1 MADGLSVG
9 SQLKC
14 AQWQQPRR
22 RLALSAVSH
31 ITHTQ
36 CEPRGKERGRLS
48 TSFCWICLIKNDRR
62 KRRRWSRGRGR
73 ERAGAAELASGL
85 WQLLCT
91 FQAAYEEQLS
101 VAEAPQEVASL
112 LGQGCQTWA
121 RSGNLSCCC
130 VIVREKCA
138 NRAQPKQK
146 PSEALPCPAPPL
158 PTLAGQKVSLQVCL
172 LYESQVASC
181 KHQVASC
188 KLRFACE
195 KFYLRFGHKCSL
207 PRCPAASLLL
217 LLATSCR

>member
-22 RLALSAVSH
+22 RRLALSAVSH

-36 CEPRGKERGRLS
+36 CEPSGKERARRLS

-62 KRRRWSRGRGR
+62 EKRRRSR

-91 FQAAYEEQLS
+91 FQAAYEGQLS

-146 PSEALPCPAPPL
+146 PSEALRPALPCPALPL
-158 PTLAGQKVSLQVCL
+158 LCLPWQGKKLVYKCVYFTSRKLQAP
-172 LYESQVASC
+172 SG
-181 KHQVASC
+181 

-195 KFYLRFGHKCSL
+195 KFYLRLGHKCSL

>member
-1 MADGLSVG
+1 M
-9 SQLKC
+9 
-14 AQWQQPRR
+14 
-22 RLALSAVSH
+22 
-31 ITHTQ
+31 
-36 CEPRGKERGRLS
+36 
-48 TSFCWICLIKNDRR
+48 IKNDRR
-62 KRRRWSRGRGR
+62 ERRRRSR

-91 FQAAYEEQLS
+91 FQAAYEGQLS

-121 RSGNLSCCC
+121 RSGHLSCCC

-138 NRAQPKQK
+138 NRAQPKQQK
-146 PSEALPCPAPPL
+146 PSEALRPALPRPAPPL

-188 KLRFACE
+188 KLQVAFCVR
-195 KFYLRFGHKCSL
+195 KV
-207 PRCPAASLLL
+207 LLTTR
-217 LLATSCR
+217 A

>member
-1 MADGLSVG
+1 MLSG
-9 SQLKC
+9 SSQDEGWRC
-14 AQWQQPRR
+14 PQ
-22 RLALSAVSH
+22 SAISRIRNVSR
-31 ITHTQ
+31 
-36 CEPRGKERGRLS
+36 EGERARRLS

-62 KRRRWSRGRGR
+62 ERRRRSR

-91 FQAAYEEQLS
+91 FQTAYEGQLS

-146 PSEALPCPAPPL
+146 PSEALPRPAPPL

-172 LYESQVASC
+172 LYESQVAST
-181 KHQVASC
+181 KWQVASC
-188 KLRFACE
+188 VLRAKSFTYDSGINAV
-195 KFYLRFGHKCSL
+195 
-207 PRCPAASLLL
+207 CPAASLLL